1 MSACERRESCR
12 LDRDGGLHATEVA
25 HGQAMPEMVHYFVT
39 DESAGTRDIREDT
52 VLLLLADMN
61 PDGLNIVSD
70 WYMLTQAVTRHL

>member
-1 MSACERRESCR
+1 
-12 LDRDGGLHATEVA
+12 
-25 HGQAMPEMVHYFVT
+25 MPEMVHYFVT